1 MRGYLQK
8 HRCVLALL
16 TVVLGLGAAPAFAQ
30 QDDLNAMRA
39 NADKLRLERKY
50 DESLVE
56 AQKYEAAIK
65 EKYGVDDFY
74 YGVALVK
81 IANVYTAQGKLPDA
95 LDLLTRA
102 LAIQDK
108 DPDRD
113 PVEFAKTLNNLG
125 NAQRSNGELAKAES
139 YLLRAIAINEKAL
152 GPGDAVVAANLNN
165 LGVVYR
171 NQKKF
176 DLAEDSFQKALSIR
190 MQVLGPDDVAVAMS
204 TGNLAS
210 LYHSRKRYQEAED
223 LYQQTLAIYEKA
235 SDQRNVARTSMRFAG
250 LYSDQGKYAPAE
262 KLYLKAIAADRGM
275 GGADGLEL
283 ADGLYRLAGTYRNQ
297 GKSAQAES
305 LYQQALSI
313 AEKSAGPDSPKVA
326 DILSGLAWIY
336 ISTQRWREGGAVAE
350 RVLAIREQAS
360 GPNSPAVANAL
371 SQIGE
376 IYSMTGRSSQAHAP
390 LERALAINESAFGKD
405 SLAAASV
412 LTNIGNL
419 YLFEQKYDLAGPP
432 LNRAVAIY
440 DAKSSNPLSVVW
452 SLNRLM
458 QVTMRQK
465 DYVAALT
472 LAERMFAIHE
482 KMLGPSSSAA
492 AADLRYASDIEVLLG
507 DFDKATDY
515 SRRAVA
521 IASDYLTQQD
531 DTTLQVMEDNGR
543 LAETKTEVF
552 QLNVANLS
560 VLADKDSKSA
570 TLLGSEAFRSAQWS
584 SQSSA
589 AAAIQRMGNRFAAG
603 NGAIADL
610 VRQNQDLLH
619 AWSDKY
625 KALSTAT
632 GVKDDSGPDTSET
645 LRKQMSDIERKLTE
659 VRGKLDTQY
668 PDYAALSRPRP
679 TTLEETQ
686 KLLGPD
692 EAMVFWLVEKDNT
705 YVFAVGPSQFSWSR
719 IAVSKAALAQKV
731 AAFRAGLDLSKLDSI
746 PGGAKPELFDLDGAY
761 GLYTTLFGPVADII
775 KGKKKLILVPTGNLT
790 AIPFHLL
797 VTKEPAERPAG
808 LNDAAAYRKAAWL
821 LRSYSISVEPSVSS
835 IRVLRSFAHQS
846 TSSKEMIGFGDPIF
860 GSEPPPAAAE
870 PVPPAT
876 AKRVENAKPA
886 QPAPAKKKSKGR
898 SIDAVGAYSDYWHGA
913 SVDRQLLSRALP
925 RLEDTSEEL
934 FGIAKRMGVP
944 SSDLHLRADASET
957 TVKSAALANYRV
969 VYFATHGLVAG
980 DVQGLGEPSLALS
993 LPKQATD
1000 QDDGLLT
1007 ASEIAQLK
1015 LNADWVV
1022 LSACNTAAGG
1032 KPGAEALS
1040 GLARAFFY
1048 AGARALLV
1056 SHWAVASDAATK
1068 LTTSTFE
1075 AMKANPKIGRS
1086 EALRQAMLSYIDD
1099 ESDPMNAYPAIW
1111 GPFVVVGEGER
1122 N

>member
-1 MRGYLQK
+1 MRGYSQK
-8 HRCVLALL
+8 HRYALALL
-16 TVVLGLGAAPAFAQ
+16 AVVLGLTAAPAFAQ

-39 NADKLRLERKY
+39 NTDKLRLERKY
-50 DESLVE
+50 DEALAE
-56 AQKYEAAIK
+56 ARKYEAAIK
-65 EKYGVDDFY
+65 ERYGVDDFY

-81 IANVYTAQGKLPDA
+81 IANVYTAQGKFQDA

-102 LAIQDK
+102 VAIQEK

-113 PVEFAKTLNNLG
+113 PVEFAKSLNNIG
-125 NAQRSNGELAKAES
+125 NSQRANGDLAKAES
-139 YLLRAIAINEKAL
+139 YLQRALAINEKAL
-152 GPGDAVVAANLNN
+152 GPGDALVALNLNN

-176 DLAEDSFQKALSIR
+176 DLAENSFQKALSIR
-190 MQVLGPDDVAVAMS
+190 MQVLGPDDVAVAS
-204 TGNLAS
+204 TTSNLAS
-210 LYHSRKRYQEAED
+210 LYQAQKRYKEAED

-235 SDQRNVARTSMRFAG
+235 SDPRNVARTSMRFAG
-250 LYSDQGKYAPAE
+250 LYTDQGKYASAE
-262 KLYLKAIAADRGM
+262 KLLLKAIAADREM

-283 ADGLYRLAGTYRNQ
+283 SDGLFRLAGNYRTQ
-297 GKSAQAES
+297 GKNAQAEA

-326 DILSGLAWIY
+326 DILSGLLMEYMA
-336 ISTQRWREGGAVAE
+336 TQRWREAVGVAE
-350 RVLAIREQAS
+350 RALAIRQQAS
-360 GPNSPAVANAL
+360 GPNSVALVNAL
-371 SQIGE
+371 SDLGM
-376 IYSMTGRSSQAHAP
+376 IYSMTGRTKDAHAP
-390 LERALAINESAFGKD
+390 MDQALDIYENSVGKD
-405 SLAAASV
+405 SPAVASV
-412 LTNIGNL
+412 LTRIGNL
-419 YLFEQKYDLAGPP
+419 YLFEQNYGPSAAV
-432 LNRAVAIY
+432 LERALAIY
-440 DAKSSNPLSVVW
+440 DAKSSNPLLAAW
-452 SLNRLM
+452 PLDRLTIVK
-458 QVTMRQK
+458 QRQK
-465 DYVAALT
+465 DYPAALA
-472 LAERMFAIHE
+472 LAERRISLHE
-482 KMLGPSSSAA
+482 KMLGPSNFMVVS
-492 AADLRYASDIEVLLG
+492 DLRSASDAEVSLG
-507 DFDKATDY
+507 DLDKATQY

-521 IASDYLTQQD
+521 VASDYLAQQD
-531 DTTLQVMEDNGR
+531 DTTLQATEDNGR
-543 LAETKTEVF
+543 LADMQAAVF

-560 VLADKDSKSA
+560 GLADKDSKSA
-570 TLLGSEAFRSAQWS
+570 AALGSEAFRSAQWS

-619 AWSDKY
+619 AWSDKN

-632 GVKDDSGPDTSET
+632 GVKDDAGADNSET
-645 LRKQMSDIERKLTE
+645 LRKQMSDIERKLAD
-659 VRGKLDTQY
+659 VRGRLDTQY
-668 PDYAALSRPRP
+668 PEYAALSRPRP

-692 EAMVFWLVEKDNT
+692 EAMVFWLVENDNT
-705 YVFAVGPSQFSWSR
+705 YVFAVGPSQFGWSR
-719 IAVSKAALAQKV
+719 IAVSKTALTQKV
-731 AAFRAGLDLSKLDSI
+731 AAFRTGLDLDKLETM
-746 PGGAKPELFDLDGAY
+746 PAGAKPELFDLDGSYA
-761 GLYTTLFGPVADII
+761 LYTTLFGPVADII

-790 AIPFHLL
+790 AVPFHLL
-797 VTKEPAERPAG
+797 VTQKPAERPSS
-808 LNDAAAYRKAAWL
+808 LNDAATYRKAAWL
-821 LRSYSISVEPSVSS
+821 LRSYSISVQPSVSS
-835 IRVLRSFAHQS
+835 IRVLRSFARQS
-846 TSSKEMIGFGDPIF
+846 TSSKQLIGFGDPIF
-860 GSEPPPAAAE
+860 GSEPPPPAPE
-870 PVPPAT
+870 PVP

-886 QPAPAKKKSKGR
+886 QPPPSKKSGKAR

-913 SVDRQLLSRALP
+913 SVDRSLLSRALP
-925 RLEDTSEEL
+925 RLEDTAEEL
-934 FGIAKRMGVP
+934 SGIAKRMGVP

-957 TVKSAALANYRV
+957 TVKTASLADYRI

-1068 LTTSTFE
+1068 LATSTFE
-1075 AMKANPKIGRS
+1075 AMKANPKLGRS
-1086 EALRQAMLSYIDD
+1086 DALRQAMLSYMDD
-1099 ESDPMNAYPAIW
+1099 ESDPMNAYPALW